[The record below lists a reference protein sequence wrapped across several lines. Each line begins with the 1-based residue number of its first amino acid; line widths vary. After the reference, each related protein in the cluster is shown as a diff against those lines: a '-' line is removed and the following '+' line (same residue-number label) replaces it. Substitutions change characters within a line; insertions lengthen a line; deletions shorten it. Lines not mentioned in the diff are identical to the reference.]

1 MKKKTGLNSE
11 AQAPSDDE
19 LRALCEKARLQSM
32 ELVYYCEV
40 NIKRPSQS
48 LFALILAT
56 TALARGLDMDLH
68 TLIGAIMA
76 AYKEDKDLVV
86 LEKPED
92 NGNPQHNSN
101 HKDNK

>member
-19 LRALCEKARLQSM
+19 LRALCDKARLDSM
-32 ELVYYCEV
+32 EL